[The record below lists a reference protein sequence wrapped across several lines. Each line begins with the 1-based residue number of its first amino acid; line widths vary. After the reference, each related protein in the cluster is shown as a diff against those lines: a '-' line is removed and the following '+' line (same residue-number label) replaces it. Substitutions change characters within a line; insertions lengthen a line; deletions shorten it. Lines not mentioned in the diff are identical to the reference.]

1 MTNNWY
7 CKNCKEYKDS
17 WAEHQNYESD
27 KTYRRDIKCYSC
39 DKHSLI
45 YTDSQKSRYKDLAK
59 QRTSILGRVEEVEIF
74 STWWSNN
81 IATTIVYHG
90 SRYWVYLLVYDPVY
104 NTSRPVVFPTSSDCA
119 YWGDSSRGRKGHNYL
134 SDARSEANWLRDELA
149 SSYGKYRD
157 NPMLLI
163 HPYCD
168 CYKSFNSFVTEPYVK
183 KKYSTSYL
191 KPFDVVKTD
200 MTMFDH
206 VGVYLG
212 KIDGESKVCQYTR
225 ERQNTTIDNWSS
237 FLEGK
242 VTAYHPIIPFK
253 NYKDIAKQIVW
264 AKDNDYRKNNYDLH
278 RRNCE
283 HFANMLVYG
292 INYSGQIEQ
301 KKKNAYGLS

>member
-1 MTNNWY
+1 
-7 CKNCKEYKDS
+7 
-17 WAEHQNYESD
+17 
-27 KTYRRDIKCYSC
+27 
-39 DKHSLI
+39 
-45 YTDSQKSRYKDLAK
+45 
-59 QRTSILGRVEEVEIF
+59 
-74 STWWSNN
+74 
-81 IATTIVYHG
+81 
-90 SRYWVYLLVYDPVY
+90 
-104 NTSRPVVFPTSSDCA
+104 
-119 YWGDSSRGRKGHNYL
+119 
-134 SDARSEANWLRDELA
+134 
-149 SSYGKYRD
+149 
-157 NPMLLI
+157 
-163 HPYCD
+163 
-168 CYKSFNSFVTEPYVK
+168 
-183 KKYSTSYL
+183 
-191 KPFDVVKTD
+191 